1 MTHLSTASLLGS
13 ILTAALTTVQ
23 AASESPV
30 AADQP
35 GQAPT
40 SIGQGIVYVP
50 PLRGAPATR
59 VGGASRSNTADGR
72 VLSVLAPEQTGLTV
86 NSQPVLYWY
95 VSKPVTV
102 PVEFTLNDPQAS
114 RPLLETRLKG
124 PFNPGIRSLPLSG
137 YSLKPGIEYQW
148 SITLVFDEAQRSKDV
163 IAGGTIRLVQPSSR
177 LEADLRGADPRKA
190 PVIYAAQG
198 IWYDA
203 LASLS
208 QLIEANPADKVL
220 REQRA
225 ALLEQVG
232 LNAAADEIR
241 ATRR

>member
-1 MTHLSTASLLGS
+1 MRHLSTASLLGL
-13 ILTAALTTVQ
+13 ILTAALATVP
-23 AASESPV
+23 AAGEPPV
-30 AADQP
+30 VANQP
-35 GQAPT
+35 EPGAKP
-40 SIGQGIVYVP
+40 IAYIP
-50 PLRGAPATR
+50 PLRGAPMTR
-59 VGGASRSNTADGR
+59 VGGGTRGSIYVTILA
-72 VLSVLAPEQTGLTV
+72 LAPDHTGLTV
-86 NSQPVLYWY
+86 NAQPTLYWY
-95 VSKPVTV
+95 ASKRVTV

-137 YSLKPGIEYQW
+137 YSLKSGIEYQW

-163 IAGGTIRLVQPSSR
+163 VAGGTIRLVQPSSR
-177 LEADLRGADPRKA
+177 LEADLRGADPRKM
-190 PVIYAAQG
+190 PVIYAAEG

-203 LASLS
+203 LAFLS

-232 LNAAADEIR
+232 LNAAATDDRTR